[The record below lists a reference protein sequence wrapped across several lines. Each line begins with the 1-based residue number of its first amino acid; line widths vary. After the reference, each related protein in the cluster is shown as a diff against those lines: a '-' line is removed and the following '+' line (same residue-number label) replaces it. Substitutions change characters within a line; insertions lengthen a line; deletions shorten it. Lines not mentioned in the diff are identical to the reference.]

1 MISKRLTDS
10 VHAMERVERDQNSA
24 AVRQK
29 RLSKLRR
36 RVRSSIAS
44 GSAVPAALDRFGPA
58 WNQLE
63 IVLIFVTW
71 IEQTRSIATALPR
84 RGSARAVRFR
94 WDAVTAKP
102 TFVNAALCCRF
113 RSA

>member
-1 MISKRLTDS
+1 MINKRPTDS
-10 VHAMERVERDQNSA
+10 VQAMERVERDQNSA

-44 GSAVPAALDRFGPA
+44 GSALPAALDRFGPH

-63 IVLIFVTW
+63 IVLISATW
-71 IEQTRSIATALPR
+71 IEQTRIDRYRLAASRVGACRSLTLG
-84 RGSARAVRFR
+84 RGNGEADVCERGAMLRV
-94 WDAVTAKP
+94 P
-102 TFVNAALCCRF
+102 
-113 RSA
+113 